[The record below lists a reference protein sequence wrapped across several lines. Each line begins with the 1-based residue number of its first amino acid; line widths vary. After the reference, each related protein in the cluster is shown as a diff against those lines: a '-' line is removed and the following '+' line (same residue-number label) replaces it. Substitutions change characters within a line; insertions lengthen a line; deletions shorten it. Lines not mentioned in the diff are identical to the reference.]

1 MRSGSCICLP
11 QPCAS
16 WPPAHRCPPP
26 PPGSR
31 LANLAQ
37 VRSIRYLDGKVVGLT
52 LFKGEAGLHCIDLTR
67 MKPFSAA
74 AAAAVESAAR
84 CAAAPAVPPAAATP
98 SQLPVTPTSQPAAGV
113 PQPGPAGAAA
123 AQQRR
128 QVLEA
133 RAAGANGKGL
143 AIEVHAPPLR
153 HARHATFTNAAA
165 SGRAPAA
172 SGSATPPAAN
182 ASQACEGK
190 GGRPPR
196 VSAEENGG
204 AEGRCSLSGSKAELP
219 SDSKFVSAG
228 VGPAA
233 AAAAPAQASQ
243 PSMLALSSDRGFQ
256 QAAAEGGRQ
265 LCAQLQSSRALLRE
279 VKAALQRGD
288 IQGVVRKLK
297 DAGGEAGR
305 RRWSLRRLGACSSAG
320 NGVP

>member
-1 MRSGSCICLP
+1 M
-11 QPCAS
+11 
-16 WPPAHRCPPP
+16 
-26 PPGSR
+26 
-31 LANLAQ
+31 
-37 VRSIRYLDGKVVGLT
+37 
-52 LFKGEAGLHCIDLTR
+52 
-67 MKPFSAA
+67 
-74 AAAAVESAAR
+74 
-84 CAAAPAVPPAAATP
+84 
-98 SQLPVTPTSQPAAGV
+98 
-113 PQPGPAGAAA
+113 
-123 AQQRR
+123 
-128 QVLEA
+128 
-133 RAAGANGKGL
+133 
-143 AIEVHAPPLR
+143 
-153 HARHATFTNAAA
+153 
-165 SGRAPAA
+165 
-172 SGSATPPAAN
+172 
-182 ASQACEGK
+182 
-190 GGRPPR
+190 
-196 VSAEENGG
+196 SAEENGG